1 MNLDLAGYHLTYDQE
16 FTRPRDFV
24 VSADGT
30 VGFKDQYDWGGRNVP
45 NNSEAEYYEDPTLGV
60 NPFGVQGGALSIT
73 AADSP
78 PGVDTDGF
86 PYTSG
91 MITTQN
97 TFSQHG
103 GYFEIRAIVAG
114 GQGLWPA
121 FWLLPTTLKD
131 YPEMD
136 IMEDPNLGPGTQYWI
151 HATGQT
157 GGGGGF
163 VSPGPT
169 LAAGYHAYGVEWN
182 DHTTTFY
189 FDGVALA
196 DYETPSDFA
205 AIRMYL
211 IANLAVGG
219 VNSWPG
225 TPGPTSIPA
234 QFKIDYIRVFS
245 NSALDPKIPMQR
257 MSSPDGAQTKP
268 VMRKIQFPAITTGTG
283 PDALVLNTADAY
295 FDGDAQFTVS
305 IDGVQQGGTFTSAAQ
320 KSRGEVQRFV
330 FNGSFAPGV
339 HNVAVTFL
347 NDAYGGTRWL
357 DRNFYVKSATI
368 DGQDI
373 AGSKLDFG
381 NNGTQGFAFTTPQAE

>member
-16 FTRPRDFV
+16 FTRPQDFV
-24 VSADGT
+24 VSPDGT
-30 VGFKDQYDWGGRNVP
+30 VGFKDQYDWGGRNIP
-45 NNSEAEYYEDPTLGV
+45 NNSEAEYYEDPTLGL
-60 NPFGVQGGALSIT
+60 NPFAVQSGALVIS
-73 AADSP
+73 AAASP
-78 PGVDTDGF
+78 PGLDTDGL

-103 GYFEIRAIVAG
+103 GYFEMRAMVAG

-121 FWLLPTTLKD
+121 FWLLPTTLTD

-151 HATGQT
+151 HATGQS

-163 VSPGPT
+163 VSPGPI
-169 LAAGYHAYGVEWN
+169 LSSGYHSYGVEWN
-182 DHTTTFY
+182 DHTITFY
-189 FDGVALA
+189 FDQVALA
-196 DYETPSDFA
+196 VYSTPPDFA
-205 AIRMYL
+205 NIKMYM

-225 TPGPTSIPA
+225 TPGPTSMPA
-234 QFKIDYIRVFS
+234 IYKIDYIRVFS
-245 NSALDPKIPMQR
+245 NNPLDPKVPQQR
-257 MSSPDGAQTKP
+257 ISAPDGANTRPFLRQP
-268 VMRKIQFPAITTGTG
+268 VLPHVVTGTG
-283 PDALVLNTADAY
+283 PDSLVLNAAEQY

-305 IDGVQQGGTFTSAAQ
+305 IDGVQQGGTFTTIAEKDHGQSQA
-320 KSRGEVQRFV
+320 FV

-347 NDAYGGTRWL
+347 NDAYGGNQWM

-368 DGQDI
+368 DGQAI
-373 AGSKLDFG
+373 PGSRLTVG
-381 NNGTQGFAFTTPQAE
+381 NNGTRGFSFTEPGSN

>member
-24 VSADGT
+24 VSPDGT

-45 NNSEAEYYEDPTLGV
+45 NNHEAEYYEDPTLGV
-60 NPFGVQGGALSIT
+60 NPFGVQGGALTIT
-73 AADSP
+73 AADAPS
-78 PGVDTDGF
+78 GVNTDGF
-86 PYTSG
+86 AYTSG

-103 GYFEIRAIVAG
+103 GYFEIRAMVAG

-169 LAAGYHAYGVEWN
+169 LSAGYHAYGVEWN

-196 DYETPSDFA
+196 DYQTPPDFA
-205 AIRMYL
+205 AIDMYL

-219 VNSWPG
+219 VDSWPG
-225 TPGPTSIPA
+225 TPGPGSIPA
-234 QFKIDYIRVFS
+234 AFKIDYIRVFS
-245 NSALDPKIPMQR
+245 DNPADPKVPMQPI
-257 MSSPDGAQTKP
+257 SSPDGARTRP
-268 VMRKIQFPAITTGTG
+268 VLHKIALPSITTGTG
-283 PDALVLNTADAY
+283 PQSLVLNAADTY
-295 FDGDAQFTVS
+295 FDGDAQFNVS
-305 IDGVQQGGTFTSAAQ
+305 IDGVQQAGTFTAIAQ
-320 KSRGEVQRFV
+320 KRRGEVQHFV

-339 HNVAVTFL
+339 HHVAVTFL
-347 NDAYGGTRWL
+347 NDAYGGNRWL
-357 DRNFYVKSATI
+357 DRNLYIDSASI
-368 DGQDI
+368 DGQAI
-373 AGSKLDFG
+373 PGSTLTLG
-381 NNGTQGFAFTTPQAE
+381 NNGTAGFAFTVAPGG

>member
-24 VSADGT
+24 VSPDGT
-30 VGFKDQYDWGGRNVP
+30 VGFKDQYDWGGRNIP
-45 NNSEAEYYEDPTLGV
+45 NNSEAEYYEDPTLGM
-60 NPFGVQGGALSIT
+60 NPFAVQNGALTIS
-73 AADSP
+73 AAASP
-78 PGVDTDGF
+78 PGLDTGGL

-103 GYFEIRAIVAG
+103 GYFEMRAMVAG

-121 FWLLPTTLKD
+121 FWLLPSTLAD

-151 HATGQT
+151 HATGQS

-163 VSPGPT
+163 VSPGPM
-169 LAAGYHAYGVEWN
+169 LAAGYHSYGVECN
-182 DHTTTFY
+182 DHTITFY
-189 FDGVALA
+189 FDHVALA
-196 DYETPSDFA
+196 VYSSPPDFA
-205 AIRMYL
+205 NIRMYM
-211 IANLAVGG
+211 IANLAIGG

-234 QFKIDYIRVFS
+234 TFKIDYIRAFS
-245 NSALDPKIPMQR
+245 NNPLDPKVPQQLV
-257 MSSPDGAQTKP
+257 SSPDGANTRPFLRQPALP
-268 VMRKIQFPAITTGTG
+268 VVVTGAG
-283 PDALVLNTADAY
+283 PDSLVLNAAEQY

-305 IDGVQQGGTFTSAAQ
+305 IDGVQQGDTFTTIAQ
-320 KSRGEVQRFV
+320 KSHGQSQAFI
-330 FNGSFAPGV
+330 FNGTYAPGV

-347 NDAYGGTRWL
+347 NDAFGGNRWL
-357 DRNFYVKSATI
+357 DRNFSIKSATI
-368 DGQDI
+368 DGQAI
-373 AGSKLDFG
+373 PGSKLNEG
-381 NNGTQGFAFTTPQAE
+381 NNGTKSFSFTVPPSN